1 MGTPIIWKEIIWIR
15 SIKTSKTNY
24 VSTCKNWLQV
34 IQVLRSPVGSW
45 DFIPNEGCS
54 YWRDFLGNHRCLK
67 HSENCAMHLPHLLS
81 KLDSLPFYPWPDL
94 SENMTSRNIKLCLLK
109 RAPCEHPISGEKRW
123 KENQFFKC
131 KAFQFRN
138 SFTNWF
144 PSSTSNHQRG

>member
-1 MGTPIIWKEIIWIR
+1 MFLDYQLAYGTSLFQMKAALIE
-15 SIKTSKTNY
+15 KT
-24 VSTCKNWLQV
+24 
-34 IQVLRSPVGSW
+34 
-45 DFIPNEGCS
+45 
-54 YWRDFLGNHRCLK
+54 FLGNHRCLK
-67 HSENCAMHLPHLLS
+67 HSQNCAMHLPHLLS

-109 RAPCEHPISGEKRW
+109 RGLCEHPISGEKRW

-144 PSSTSNHQRG
+144 PSSTSNHQRE

>member
-1 MGTPIIWKEIIWIR
+1 MFLDYQLAYGTSLFQMKAALIE
-15 SIKTSKTNY
+15 KT
-24 VSTCKNWLQV
+24 
-34 IQVLRSPVGSW
+34 
-45 DFIPNEGCS
+45 
-54 YWRDFLGNHRCLK
+54 FLGNHRCLK
-67 HSENCAMHLPHLLS
+67 HSQNCAMHLPHLLS

-144 PSSTSNHQRG
+144 PSSTSNHQRKYKILNSPAILNHAQLQGR